1 MPFCWRIAREEGCCF
16 LVVDFSCL
24 TYFQGLAAP
33 FSKILTKDDARE
45 RKFSSPIATE
55 KYIIYFAHERSHIYK
70 KRERE
75 RERERER
82 GRERGKIR
90 RYR

>member
-16 LVVDFSCL
+16 LGGLFLPDILSGFSS
-24 TYFQGLAAP
+24 P

-55 KYIIYFAHERSHIYK
+55 KYIIYFAHERSHINK

-75 RERERER
+75 REEEREV
-82 GRERGKIR
+82 KIR